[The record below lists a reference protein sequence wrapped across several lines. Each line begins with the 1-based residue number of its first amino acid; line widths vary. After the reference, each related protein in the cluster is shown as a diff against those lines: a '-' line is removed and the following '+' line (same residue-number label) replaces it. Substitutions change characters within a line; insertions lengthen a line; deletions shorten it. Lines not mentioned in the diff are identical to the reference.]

1 MKVNTNLNWSHLPK
15 IVING
20 SKKRKCLSSHVTNL
34 SSGFLVFSNRALN
47 DISDFEFDVR
57 VVETATTTWYDD
69 FCVTEANGYF
79 HCGPILI
86 SRQKLDSFIMI
97 IFEKIFDIYIHI
109 LFLFYI
115 LKSNQIKNSH
125 KYLNLIM
132 IFIFL
137 KRLYHYMT

>member
-1 MKVNTNLNWSHLPK
+1 MLELNLNVTTNCLDLILK

-20 SKKRKCLSSHVTNL
+20 RKSKCLSSHVTNL

-47 DISDFEFDVR
+47 DITDFEFYVR

-86 SRQKLDSFIMI
+86 SRQKLNSFIMI
-97 IFEKIFDIYIHI
+97 IFEKKLTF
-109 LFLFYI
+109 
-115 LKSNQIKNSH
+115 
-125 KYLNLIM
+125 
-132 IFIFL
+132 IFIF
-137 KRLYHYMT
+137 